1 MSYKEIINDFLR
13 QGLIKKQEINFVQI
27 EKLILRAQKDLI
39 VAKANLE
46 IDEEVVY
53 NYAYLA
59 MLRCGRSLIFLKG
72 FRTTDGHQHK
82 TVIEITRTILGKD
95 FKTLVEKFDRMRKKR
110 NQFTYDPALPVSER
124 EAENALKTATNFVQK
139 VAQLIKKESSQR
151 HFNF

>member
-1 MSYKEIINDFLR
+1 MDYREIINDFLR

-27 EKLILRAQKDLI
+27 EKLTLRAQKDLI
-39 VAKANLE
+39 VAEANLK
-46 IDEEVVY
+46 IDEEAVY

-59 MLRCGRSLIFLKG
+59 MLRCGRSMIFLKG
-72 FRTTDGHQHK
+72 FRTTDGQQHK

-110 NQFTYDPALPVSER
+110 NQFTYDPSLPVSER
-124 EAENALKTATNFVQK
+124 EARNALKTARNFVQK
-139 VAQLIKKESSQR
+139 VAQLIKKENPQR

>member
-1 MSYKEIINDFLR
+1 VDYREIINDFLR

-27 EKLILRAQKDLI
+27 EKLTLRAQKDLI
-39 VAKANLE
+39 VAEANLK
-46 IDEEVVY
+46 IDEEAVY

-59 MLRCGRSLIFLKG
+59 MLRCGRSMIFLKG
-72 FRTTDGHQHK
+72 FRTTDGQQHK

-110 NQFTYDPALPVSER
+110 NQFTYDPSLPVSER
-124 EAENALKTATNFVQK
+124 EARNALKTARNFVQK
-139 VAQLIKKESSQR
+139 VAQLIKKENPQR